1 MAVLLDELTPTS
13 DVGVSFRAITH
24 EDCPLGIPGGPE
36 QSSVVMVKRN
46 TRVGLGVLGCHQ
58 PSCTPAD
65 FFDILEALGVETKQA
80 IKAIRPDSD
89 PEWGSAPPIKRSVF
103 PPGSDLMAFLF
114 CVLEDGE
121 CAG

>member
-1 MAVLLDELTPTS
+1 MDAS
-13 DVGVSFRAITH
+13 G
-24 EDCPLGIPGGPE
+24 
-36 QSSVVMVKRN
+36 QS
-46 TRVGLGVLGCHQ
+46 C
-58 PSCTPAD
+58 CTLFP